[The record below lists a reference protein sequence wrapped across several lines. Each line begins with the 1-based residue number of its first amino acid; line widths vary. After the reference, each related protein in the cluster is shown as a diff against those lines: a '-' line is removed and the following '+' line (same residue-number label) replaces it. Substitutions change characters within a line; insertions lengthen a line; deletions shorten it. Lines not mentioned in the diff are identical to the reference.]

1 MALFKNKKR
10 RIAINGFGRIGR
22 AAFKVAL
29 EKKNLEIAAVNDLTD
44 PATLAHLLRY
54 DTVYGRF
61 ARDVVASDKK
71 PIASPDCHGCME
83 IDGKTYP
90 ILSQKDPSKLPWADL
105 GVDVVIESTGFF
117 TKTEDAKKHIA
128 AGARRVIVSAPAK
141 DDGMQTYVIGVNT
154 ARGVKDEIV
163 SNASCTTNCIAPVM
177 AILEANFGIAKAAM
191 TTIHAYTA
199 DQNLVDGPHK
209 DLRRARAAGANI
221 VPTTT
226 GAAAAASKTIPTLSG
241 KFDGIAI
248 RVPVICGSL
257 SDFSVLLK
265 RNATAEEVNE
275 AFRQAAAEP
284 RWKNIVAVTE
294 EPLVSSDI
302 IGNTHSTVIDLSFT
316 KVVDGDFLKV
326 LAWYDNELAY
336 AHRLVELAESLIIT

>member
-1 MALFKNKKR
+1 MPIFKNKKR
-10 RIAINGFGRIGR
+10 KIAINGFGRIGR

-29 EKKNLEIAAVNDLTD
+29 EKKNLEIAAINDLADTK
-44 PATLAHLLRY
+44 TLAHLLQY

-61 ARDVVASDKK
+61 DKKVCASDKK
-71 PIASPDCHGCME
+71 IISSPDCQGSLE
-83 IDGKTYP
+83 IEGKSYP
-90 ILSQKDPSKLPWADL
+90 VLAQKDPSKLPWADL

-117 TKTEDAKKHIA
+117 TKTDDARKHLA
-128 AGARRVIVSAPAK
+128 AGAKRVIVSAPAK
-141 DDGMQTYVIGVNT
+141 DDEMPTYVLGVNT
-154 ARGVKDEIV
+154 ANGVKDEVI

-177 AILEANFGIAKAAM
+177 AILESEFGVEKSAM
-191 TTIHAYTA
+191 TTIHAFTA

-226 GAAAAASKTIPTLSG
+226 GAAQAAAKTIPSLAG
-241 KFDGIAI
+241 KFDGLAI
-248 RVPVICGSL
+248 RVPVLCGSL

-265 RNATAEEVNE
+265 RQTTIEEVNQV
-275 AFRQAAAEP
+275 FRRAAESP
-284 RWKNIVAVTE
+284 QWRGIMEVTD

-302 IGNTHSTVIDLSFT
+302 IGNTHSAIVDLSFT
-316 KVVDGDFLKV
+316 KVIDGNFLKL

-336 AHRLVELAESLIIT
+336 ANRLVELTAELIL

>member
-10 RIAINGFGRIGR
+10 KIAINGFGRIGR

-29 EKKNLEIAAVNDLTD
+29 EKKNLEVVAINDLTD
-44 PATLAHLLRY
+44 PATLAHLLQY

-61 ARDVVASDKK
+61 AKQVAAVDKK
-71 PIASPDCHGCME
+71 PVNSPDCQGCLE
-83 IDGKTYP
+83 IDGRKYP
-90 ILSQKDPSKLPWADL
+90 VFAQKEPSCLPWLDL
-105 GVDVVIESTGFF
+105 AVDVVIESTGFF

-128 AGARRVIVSAPAK
+128 AGAKRVVVSAPAK
-141 DDGMQTYVIGVNT
+141 DDDMNTYVIGVNT
-154 ARGVKDEIV
+154 GDGVKEEIV

-209 DLRRARAAGANI
+209 DLRRARAAAANI

-226 GAAAAASKTIPTLSG
+226 GAAQATAKTIPALSG

-265 RNATAEEVNE
+265 QNATAEQVNQ
-275 AFRQAAAEP
+275 AFRQAAAKEE
-284 RWKNIVAVTE
+284 WKNIVEVTE

-302 IGNTHSTVIDLSFT
+302 IGNTHSTIIDLSFT
-316 KVVDGDFLKV
+316 KVIDNNLLKV
-326 LAWYDNELAY
+326 LAWYDNELGY
-336 AHRLVELAESLIIT
+336 AHRLVELAEAMNV